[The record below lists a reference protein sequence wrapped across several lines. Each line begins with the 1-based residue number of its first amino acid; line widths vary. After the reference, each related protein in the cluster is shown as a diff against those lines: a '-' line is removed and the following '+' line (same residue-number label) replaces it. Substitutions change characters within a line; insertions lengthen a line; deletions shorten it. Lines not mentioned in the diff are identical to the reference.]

1 MCCISLHTKNA
12 QLQIHLHVDISKT
25 KTAQDTQRKRK
36 LDYMSVPMSTHY
48 VYSRK
53 ELNEFR
59 LKREVYSMFLLILC
73 LHELTGTAVDSNF
86 SRIVLLTLFTDV
98 LFVEPLMQ
106 INSICL
112 TTEAETGTLESQLP
126 IIYSKAVCLPGLLF
140 SSVTWRLFQ
149 RDLLVFCSVWRFSS
163 ARDLL
168 SVLHPVTGRK
178 GAGTCGEVTLQCD
191 SRTIQM
197 NDYILAGIDPG
208 LWNKGHTK

>member
-1 MCCISLHTKNA
+1 M
-12 QLQIHLHVDISKT
+12 
-25 KTAQDTQRKRK
+25 
-36 LDYMSVPMSTHY
+36 
-48 VYSRK
+48 
-53 ELNEFR
+53 
-59 LKREVYSMFLLILC
+59 KREIYCMFLLTLC
-73 LHELTGTAVDSNF
+73 LHELVGTAIDNNF
-86 SRIVLLTLFTDV
+86 SRIILLMLFTEV

-112 TTEAETGTLESQLP
+112 TAVKLNQGPWSP
-126 IIYSKAVCLPGLLF
+126 NIPPSNSKAVCLPGLSF

-191 SRTIQM
+191 GRTIQM
-197 NDYILAGIDPG
+197 NDYILAGVDPG
-208 LWNKGHTK
+208 LWNKGRIK